1 MKEPWPQVRSC
12 KQVFSKKA
20 IVHTFATVMDYHV
33 FSVWAWIK
41 VKFWLFE
48 PHLFL
53 LILL

>member
-1 MKEPWPQVRSC
+1 
-12 KQVFSKKA
+12 
-20 IVHTFATVMDYHV
+20 MDYHV

-53 LILL
+53 LFYYELKPLRFKFFILDAFCHGKGK